1 MVAKLW
7 WRLLDLDL
15 CYHRAVS
22 VHLLVKVIH
31 GQWKKVLHKK
41 NTKISISANSSV
53 YTVFS
58 EFLLG
63 RMLYHRAV
71 SVHLLAKGTAWWGNC
86 YCYSNY
92 FEQQGW
98 SNSWPGV
105 INHSGFHRQCWPLPN
120 VRSVGSVDS
129 VGLYLMCAAAKVHC
143 CRTILGPIWP
153 AVPRLS
159 AWWW

>member
-1 MVAKLW
+1 MLPLQNSDGVFFIW
-7 WRLLDLDL
+7 I
-15 CYHRAVS
+15 CGIIGS

-31 GQWKKVLHKK
+31 GQWKKYF
-41 NTKISISANSSV
+41 TKRILKYPFQLIHQFTQYFLSSCLV
-53 YTVFS
+53 VCCIIGLCQFICCKS
-58 EFLLG
+58 
-63 RMLYHRAV
+63 
-71 SVHLLAKGTAWWGNC
+71 TAWWGNC

-120 VRSVGSVDS
+120 VRSVGSV
-129 VGLYLMCAAAKVHC
+129 GLYLMCAAAKVYC

-153 AVPRLS
+153 AFPRLS